1 MKISLLVLFTV
12 ICTSIFA
19 QDKSISVEISPDS
32 VLMDNEIEVN
42 FTVENA
48 QVKKFDAPAFKDFE
62 LVGGPF
68 SSSMMQIIN
77 GEMTSKQTY
86 TYLIKPKSPGSFFIE
101 PAFVDTKEGG
111 TLETQP
117 IEVKV
122 HANPGGIIQ
131 KKNPKNQDWDEFF
144 SSPTPR
150 KNVIKPKPERK
161 TFKI

>member
-1 MKISLLVLFTV
+1 MKISFLILFNLLATL
-12 ICTSIFA
+12 ILA
-19 QDKSISVEISPDS
+19 QEKSITVEISPDS
-32 VLMDNEIEVN
+32 VLMENEIEVN

-48 QVKKFDAPAFKDFE
+48 QVKKFEAPAFKDFDV
-62 LVGGPF
+62 VGGPF

-86 TYLIKPKSPGSFFIE
+86 TYLIKPKNPGSFFIE

-111 TLETQP
+111 TLETHP

-122 HANPGGIIQ
+122 HANPNGVIQ
-131 KKNPKNQDWDEFF
+131 KKNPKNQDWDDFF

-150 KNVIKPKPERK
+150 KNAIKAKPERK
-161 TFKI
+161 TYKL

>member
-1 MKISLLVLFTV
+1 MRISFLLLFN
-12 ICTSIFA
+12 ILASLAFA
-19 QDKSISVEISPDS
+19 QEKSITVEISPDS

-48 QVKKFDAPAFKDFE
+48 QVKKFEAPAFKDFD

-86 TYLIKPKSPGSFFIE
+86 TYLIKPKRPGSFFIE

-122 HANPGGIIQ
+122 HSNPNGIIQ
-131 KKNPKNQDWDEFF
+131 KKSPKNQDWDEFF
-144 SSPTPR
+144 SRPNPKRSE
-150 KNVIKPKPERK
+150 VKPKPERK